1 MSRIGL
7 AGCLSLILSSC
18 VLHAPYRQPCME
30 MPQEWRTPSD
40 DTSTTINA
48 RWWEEMKDPVLDALI
63 VEALENNKDL
73 FAALA
78 RIAEFRARLGI
89 VRSQFYPQINGAAMA
104 SRQRTPSALL
114 GFGGGNGGSSTSSS
128 AGSGQQPILPDLAS
142 LFPTPSPYSNTY
154 SLILDAA
161 YELDLWGR
169 VYSASE
175 AALADLLGEVE
186 ARRALILSIVSAVA
200 EGYIQLRQYDQ
211 QLLISKQT
219 TESRKQSYDLAVLRF
234 EGGLTSELEVKQ
246 AASEVDEAAA
256 EVIRL
261 EVLIPLQENLISIL
275 VGHSPRDIERGLAID
290 QWPEPLQV
298 PAGLPSDLL
307 EQRPDI
313 LQAEQ
318 ALIAANARIGE
329 ARAEY
334 FPNIS
339 LTGNYGSES
348 LELHQLFTS
357 PARTWQYA
365 ANLLQ
370 PIFTGGR
377 ISSTVDLAKAQKAF
391 AYYNYQQTILNAFKE
406 VDDALVSHQK
416 SKELVIVQKDS
427 VAVLKDYL
435 RLAQLQYD
443 NGQTD
448 YLSVLDAER
457 KLFAAQLALAQAQ
470 ADVFLTLVNLY
481 KALGGGWVIDAENL
495 SKEVCAEDS

>member
-1 MSRIGL
+1 MFKIGL
-7 AGCLSLILSSC
+7 TGCLSLILSSC

-48 RWWEEMKDPVLDALI
+48 RWWEKMEDPVLDALI

-78 RIAEFRARLGI
+78 RIAEFRARLGV
-89 VRSQFYPQINGAAMA
+89 VRSQFYPQVNGAAMA
-104 SRQRTPSALL
+104 SRQRTPPALL
-114 GFGGGNGGSSTSSS
+114 GFGGGAAGGASSS
-128 AGSGQQPILPDLAS
+128 ASQQPVLPDLAS
-142 LFPTPSPYSNTY
+142 LLPTPSPYTNTY
-154 SLILDAA
+154 TVILEAA

-169 VYSASE
+169 IYSASE

-186 ARRALILSIVSAVA
+186 ARRTLILSIVSSVA

-211 QLLISKQT
+211 QLLISKHT
-219 TESRKQSYDLAVLRF
+219 MESRKQSYELAVLRF

-246 AASEVDEAAA
+246 AASEVDEAAT

-318 ALIAANARIGE
+318 VLIAANARIGE
-329 ARAEY
+329 ARAQY

-348 LELHQLFTS
+348 LELHNLFTS

-391 AYYNYQQTILNAFKE
+391 AYYNYQQTVLNAFKE

-416 SKELVIVQKDS
+416 SKELVIVQRNS

-457 KLFAAQLALAQAQ
+457 KLFTAQLALAQAQ
-470 ADVFLTLVNLY
+470 ADVFITLVSLY

-495 SKEVCAEDS
+495 SKNCCIEEA